1 MKTDRTSLALT
12 APKLASCTAVLA
24 VVAGAMVIIG
34 WAFDVA
40 VLKSILPDWVAMK
53 ANTAVSFILTGIA
66 LLLIARP
73 PATFSPQLATFS
85 FRLARFFGL
94 LVGLIGLLTL
104 CEYIFSW
111 NPGIDQWLVSEPA
124 GAVSTSYPGRM
135 APETALCF
143 VLLAAALWITGGSR
157 KTRWTT
163 LASVSFG
170 LLVTILALAAM
181 LSYATPGLGPYGWF
195 GLTIM
200 AKHTAILFAMLG
212 VAVFAISWQQDVLQ
226 WSLSR
231 NTTAAFA
238 CGMAVLVL
246 IGFNT
251 NRSQFWLAE
260 TDRKIAFSEEV
271 LGDIENILIEV
282 IDAQAHIRG
291 YIITGDEH
299 FKIHYLAAKAN
310 SNVKLDALRTLVAD
324 NPHQQ
329 QQFALIE
336 VQVKAELQ
344 WFQQAIDTE
353 RAATTDA
360 IRNNMI
366 RHGEDLLDS
375 LRITFNQIASE
386 HHQLIQQLKQESE
399 SISRLSYLIISTGML
414 VSVLIFLTAI
424 FRLNFSMHERKQK
437 GEALTR
443 REAELQESQR
453 ITRIGSWEWT
463 LATSVIAWSDGMN
476 HVLARDH
483 SLPAPTFETLQQFY
497 TAESWQQ
504 LDTAIAKTLET
515 GVSYDLELEM
525 IRADGA
531 ICWTTTRGEAIR
543 GADGSVVKLRGTVHD
558 ITEQKLA
565 AESLRESKE
574 KFSMI
579 FESNPAMV
587 AIGTLDG
594 KIVDVNLS
602 YADFFGYSRKEMIGK
617 SLADLGIISVDE
629 FQRLLELGQ
638 RAGTSIRNV
647 EVSLR
652 ARGGNILNALLSA
665 DIVLL
670 NGVPHRLATLLDIT
684 ERKQAEV
691 KQAEQLEELRRWHEV
706 TLDREERILD
716 LKHEVNDLLGKTGK
730 HPRYPS
736 AESQDPIEV

>member
-1 MKTDRTSLALT
+1 METDRTHLAAMT
-12 APKLASCTAVLA
+12 PKLASWAALLS
-24 VVAGAMVIIG
+24 VVVGAMVLVG
-34 WAFDVA
+34 WTFDIVT
-40 VLKSILPDWVAMK
+40 LKSVLPGWVAMK
-53 ANTAVSFILTGIA
+53 ANTAVCLILTGIA
-66 LLLIARP
+66 LLLTARP
-73 PATFSPQLATFS
+73 PATFNPQFSTFF
-85 FRLARFFGL
+85 FRLARLCGL

-104 CEYIFSW
+104 GEYVFGW
-111 NPGIDQWLVSEPA
+111 NPGIDQWLFIEPN
-124 GAVSTSYPGRM
+124 GTVGTSYPGRM
-135 APETALCF
+135 APETALSF
-143 VLLAAALWITGGSR
+143 VLLAAALWITGGLR
-157 KTRWTT
+157 KTRWTA
-163 LASVSFG
+163 LASVSLG
-170 LLVTILALAAM
+170 LLVTTLALAAM
-181 LSYATPGLGPYGWF
+181 LSYPTPGLGTYGWF

-200 AKHTAILFAMLG
+200 AMHTSLLFAMLG
-212 VAVFAISWQQDVLQ
+212 MAVVAISWQQDVLQ
-226 WSLSR
+226 WSISR

-238 CGMAVLVL
+238 CGIALLVL
-246 IGFNT
+246 IGLNT
-251 NRSQFWLAE
+251 NRSQFWLGE
-260 TDRKIAFSEEV
+260 TNRKIAYSEEAQ
-271 LGDIENILIEV
+271 GYTKSILIEV
-282 IDAQAHIRG
+282 IDAQAHILD
-291 YIITGDEH
+291 YIITGDEQ
-299 FKIHYLAAKAN
+299 FKTHYLEAKVN
-310 SNVKLDALRTLVAD
+310 SNVKLDALRKLIAV

-329 QQFALIE
+329 QQFARIE
-336 VQVKAELQ
+336 VQFKAQLK
-344 WFQQAIDTE
+344 WFQQVIDARLTGMTV
-353 RAATTDA
+353 AA
-360 IRNNMI
+360 RNKMI

-375 LRITFNQIASE
+375 LRITFDQAESE
-386 HHQLIQQLKQESE
+386 HYQLIRQLKQESE
-399 SISRLSYLIISTGML
+399 SVARFSFITITIGTLASL
-414 VSVLIFLTAI
+414 LIFMTAI
-424 FRLNFSMHERKQK
+424 FRFNSTMNERKQK

-453 ITRIGSWEWT
+453 IARIGSWEWT
-463 LATSVIAWSDGMN
+463 LATGIIAWSDGMN

-515 GVSYDLELEM
+515 GASYDLELEM

-543 GADGSVVKLRGTVHD
+543 GTDGSVVKLRGTVHD

-574 KFSMI
+574 KFSII

-602 YADFFGYSRKEMIGK
+602 YADFFGYSRKEMFGK
-617 SLADLGIISVDE
+617 SLADLGIISVE
-629 FQRLLELGQ
+629 ELQRLLELGQ

-706 TLDREERILD
+706 TSDREERILD

-736 AESQDPIEV
+736 ADSQDPIEE